1 MMDSIDMIALAA
13 IETKSAEISTY
24 QAPAA
29 LVVGSATAMVQGGG
43 GMSGHDRNHYY
54 YFYVGE

>member
-13 IETKSAEISTY
+13 IDAKSAEISTY

-43 GMSGHDRNHYY
+43 GHSGSDRNAYRI
-54 YFYVGE
+54 FLVGE